1 MAKIYLDQAST
12 SYPKAPSVAQAVYDY
27 LNGSAVNVNR
37 GGYQAAYSVE
47 EQIFKTREQ
56 LLRLFL
62 TRHYRSIGTPFC
74 SCGTVHPSGD
84 HRAGAW
90 CMHRVTDY
98 KGISSE
104 RWFGTGYQIYTGSFC
119 YDRMSDVP
127 WVSVPNDSASGWW

>member
-1 MAKIYLDQAST
+1 MKKEKTTIV
-12 SYPKAPSVAQAVYDY
+12 VAGV
-27 LNGSAVNVNR
+27 LIGVISAMLVFFGNPANM
-37 GGYQAAYSVE
+37 GFCIAC
-47 EQIFKTREQ
+47 
-56 LLRLFL
+56 FL

>member
-1 MAKIYLDQAST
+1 MK
-12 SYPKAPSVAQAVYDY
+12 K
-27 LNGSAVNVNR
+27 
-37 GGYQAAYSVE
+37 E
-47 EQIFKTREQ
+47 KTNDRCGRRADRCDLSNAGVLWKSGEHGI
-56 LLRLFL
+56 LYRLFL

>member
-1 MAKIYLDQAST
+1 MKKEKITIVVTGVLIG
-12 SYPKAPSVAQAVYDY
+12 VI
-27 LNGSAVNVNR
+27 SAMLVFLEPR
-37 GGYQAAYSVE
+37 TWILY
-47 EQIFKTREQ
+47 
-56 LLRLFL
+56 RLFL
-62 TRHYRSIGTPFC
+62 TGHYRSIGTPFC
-74 SCGTVHPSGD
+74 SWGNSSIPSGD

-127 WVSVPNDSASGWW
+127 WVSVPNDPASGWW

>member
-1 MAKIYLDQAST
+1 MKKEKTTIV
-12 SYPKAPSVAQAVYDY
+12 VAGVLVGVTQQCWCSLEIQGEHGILY
-27 LNGSAVNVNR
+27 
-37 GGYQAAYSVE
+37 
-47 EQIFKTREQ
+47 
-56 LLRLFL
+56 RLFL

-104 RWFGTGYQIYTGSFC
+104 EVVRHRLPDLHWELLL
-119 YDRMSDVP
+119 
-127 WVSVPNDSASGWW
+127 